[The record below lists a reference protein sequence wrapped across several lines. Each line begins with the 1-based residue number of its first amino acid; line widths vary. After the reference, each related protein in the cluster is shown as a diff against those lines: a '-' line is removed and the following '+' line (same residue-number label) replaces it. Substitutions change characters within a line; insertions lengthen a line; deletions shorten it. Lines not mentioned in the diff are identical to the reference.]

1 MNSEHSPMNP
11 DYIRSRFR
19 ALPVISHLIAINV
32 AIWLLVQVARL
43 VCYLLA
49 GHDLEWRAWFALSSD
64 LGEFLMKPWTLITY
78 MFFHADFGTDIFHI
92 IFNML
97 WLYWF
102 GQFFTR
108 HYTTRQ
114 LLDVY
119 VLGGLISGFFYMLCL
134 SAYSYLN
141 SDPTAPLH
149 VYSLVGASGA
159 IFALV
164 GAVAVRQ
171 PNEQIYLNFF
181 VRIVPVSMKWFA
193 LGALFINLMG
203 ITGANTG
210 GILCHLGGLAFGAL
224 WALYEKHSKTPK
236 PKMKAT
242 RGGVHGVNADR
253 QKDHDYN
260 LRRREDQQRTDAI
273 LDKISRSGYDALSAE
288 EKAFLFDASRRKK
301 S

>member
-1 MNSEHSPMNP
+1 MNSN
-11 DYIRSRFR
+11 YILSRFR
-19 ALPVISHLIAINV
+19 QLPVISHLIAVNV
-32 AIWLLVQVARL
+32 GIWLIVQVARL
-43 VCYLLA
+43 VCYLIS
-49 GHDLEWRAWFALSSD
+49 GYDLEWRPWFALSSD
-64 LGEFLMKPWTLITY
+64 LGEFLMQPWTLITY
-78 MFFHADFGTDIFHI
+78 MFMHADFGTDVFHI

-102 GQFFTR
+102 GQFFVR
-108 HYTTRQ
+108 YYSTRQ

-119 VLGGLISGFFYMLCL
+119 VLGGLVSGFFYIL
-134 SAYSYLN
+134 SLTAYNFLS
-141 SDPTAPLH
+141 SDPSAPLH

-164 GAVAVRQ
+164 GAVAIRQ

-181 VRIVPVSMKWFA
+181 VRVVPVKMKWFA

-224 WALYEKHSKTPK
+224 WALYEKRPKTAK

-242 RGGVHGVNADR
+242 RGGAHIFDADR

-260 LRRREDQQRTDAI
+260 QRRHADQERINAI
-273 LDKISRSGYDALSAE
+273 LDKISRSGYDGLSAD
-288 EKAFLFDASRRKK
+288 EKALLFDASLRKK
-301 S
+301 GQKS